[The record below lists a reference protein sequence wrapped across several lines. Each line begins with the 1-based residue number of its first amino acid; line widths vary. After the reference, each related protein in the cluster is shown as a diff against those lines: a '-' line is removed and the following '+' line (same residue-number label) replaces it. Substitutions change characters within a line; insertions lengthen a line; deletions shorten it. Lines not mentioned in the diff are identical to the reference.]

1 MLLVDDDLAVRDVT
15 STIVAEA
22 GYRVIEAAS
31 GAEAME
37 RLAEAGRVD
46 LMVTDYAMPGMNGH
60 ELSRAARKH
69 QPDLKVLFVTGYA
82 DLTALADIAE
92 RRILLKPFRSAT
104 LLDKIGGV
112 LAD

>member
-1 MLLVDDDLAVRDVT
+1 
-15 STIVAEA
+15 
-22 GYRVIEAAS
+22 
-31 GAEAME
+31 
-37 RLAEAGRVD
+37 
-46 LMVTDYAMPGMNGH
+46 
-60 ELSRAARKH
+60 
-69 QPDLKVLFVTGYA
+69 VTGYA